1 MKNSDDRA
9 FSAITGMVSE
19 ACAARHVSLEE
30 IAERTRVLSGY
41 NGRKRFSPVQ
51 LLTLLLMWCTNGC
64 TLRDLAAIVAVEI
77 GFPLTDSG
85 LLGRFRKCAAFLR
98 EICKG
103 FLAPS
108 APPVPRGRRLLILDA
123 SDIRGARRRSLTR
136 LHQALAC
143 EADRDGRLSVRPGD
157 FEVTR
162 TRGAG
167 VGERLD
173 RACHRYR
180 RGDIAV
186 ADRGYYCAR
195 GIIHVHDSGADVI
208 VRFQS
213 RSSPIWLSGED
224 GLRKADLLEMIRS
237 LGLGPGE
244 AGEVRGGTCVRSD
257 TRTLPVRVCVRRKTE
272 AEADC
277 ARARL
282 DKYVCNHHRAASGAA
297 RRVDDET
304 YEYCRYIVVVTTLPA
319 DECAA
324 EEVLRLYRLRWQ
336 VELLFKRMKSIGE
349 LRRMP
354 VWNDDSSEVYLLAKK
369 LLFILMDA
377 EAGLPAALPCDDNAP
392 WGEDLPGDD
401 FEAGDDFLWET
412 FRRRYHE
419 ISSSLWHRIPDAH
432 VPEYVRL
439 RNRQLK
445 RECNRKRKRSL
456 QMFRMSCQ
464 RAG

>member
-1 MKNSDDRA
+1 MNKSDGRA
-9 FSAITGMVSE
+9 FSAITGMVSSM
-19 ACAARHVSLEE
+19 CAARHVNLEE
-30 IAERTRVLSGY
+30 IAERTRVFSGY
-41 NGRKRFSPVQ
+41 NGKKRFSPAQ
-51 LLTLLLMWCTNGC
+51 LLALLLMWCTNGH
-64 TLRDLAAIVAVEI
+64 TLRELAATVDIEI
-77 GFPLTDSG
+77 GFPLTDTG
-85 LLGRFRKCAAFLR
+85 LLGRFRKCAAFLQ
-98 EICKG
+98 EICKSL
-103 FLAPS
+103 LAPA
-108 APPVPRGRRLLILDA
+108 APCLKGRRLRILDA

-136 LHQALAC
+136 LHQALVC
-143 EADRDGRLSVRPGD
+143 TADGEGGLSVRLDD

-173 RACHRYR
+173 RTCYRYQI
-180 RGDIAV
+180 GEIAV

-195 GIIHVHDSGADVI
+195 GIIHVHDRGADVI

-213 RSSPIWLSGED
+213 RSSPIWLSEG
-224 GLRKADLLEMIRS
+224 GSLRKANLMEMIRA

-244 AGEVRGGTCVRSD
+244 AGEIRGGTCVRSGA
-257 TRTLPVRVCVRRKTE
+257 RTLPVRVCVRRKT
-272 AEADC
+272 AEEEEY
-277 ARARL
+277 ARAKL

-297 RRVDDET
+297 RSVDEET
-304 YEYCRYIVVVTTLPA
+304 YEFCRYIVLVTTLPA
-319 DECAA
+319 GECTA
-324 EEVLRLYRLRWQ
+324 EEVLGLYRLRWQ

-369 LLFILMDA
+369 LLFILMEA
-377 EAGLPAALPCDDNAP
+377 EASLPAALPCDDNAP